1 MAQYILESNKFT
13 AITETEGTLVNISNV
28 PAEVSLSEEFGTG
41 IILFPHQQL
50 AFAKAVYAA
59 RAPGSYGRAIVAAIG
74 TGGLQAETFT
84 QEDIDAVFDDEG
96 GGYIPPSGDDET
108 FTQADIDA
116 IFADNTVDYEG
127 FTQDDVAE
135 VFTGGYKPKPH
146 KHEHFTPEDVD
157 YVFDE
162 SHKHHKHHK
171 AHKQEH
177 FTPKDVDYIFDESH
191 EHHKHFDEKFTDDDI
206 AEIFAA

>member
-28 PAEVSLSEEFGTG
+28 PAEISLSEEFGTG

-127 FTQDDVAE
+127 DDVAE
-135 VFTGGYKPKPH
+135 VFTGDYKPKPH

-162 SHKHHKHHK
+162 SHKHHKH
-171 AHKQEH
+171 
-177 FTPKDVDYIFDESH
+177 
-191 EHHKHFDEKFTDDDI
+191 FDEKFTDDDI

>member
-28 PAEVSLSEEFGTG
+28 PAEISLSEEFGTG

-96 GGYIPPSGDDET
+96 GGYIPPEGDEY

-116 IFADNTVDYEG
+116 IFDGNDIAYEG
-127 FTQDDVAE
+127 FTENDVAE
-135 VFTGGYKPKPH
+135 VFKGKKGGKK
-146 KHEHFTPEDVD
+146 KERFTPADVD
-157 YVFDE
+157 DVFDE
-162 SHKHHKHHK
+162 NRRPEQDS
-171 AHKQEH
+171 
-177 FTPKDVDYIFDESH
+177 FTKSDIDNVFGEETSEVD
-191 EHHKHFDEKFTDDDI
+191 
-206 AEIFAA
+206 EIVAKILAA

>member
-28 PAEVSLSEEFGTG
+28 PVEVSLSEEFGTG
-41 IILFPHQQL
+41 IILFPRQQL
-50 AFAKAVYAA
+50 AFAKVVYAA

-96 GGYIPPSGDDET
+96 GGYIPASDET

-116 IFADNTVDYEG
+116 IFVGDDVVQEG
-127 FTQDDVAE
+127 FTADDVAE

-146 KHEHFTPEDVD
+146 KQEHFTPEDVD

-162 SHKHHKHHK
+162 SHKHHKH
-171 AHKQEH
+171 
-177 FTPKDVDYIFDESH
+177 
-191 EHHKHFDEKFTDDDI
+191 FDEKFTEDDI